1 MVVFHR
7 DPLGIVS
14 FLFVY
19 VLLFFGDYV
28 AINYVVEYGQHD
40 R

>member
-1 MVVFHR
+1 MVVFHK

-28 AINYVVEYGQHD
+28 AIHFVVEYGQHE